1 MMNKF
6 WFLILVIPTFAQA
19 QYDHQDIYAG
29 ERGESLLQLLVQDFK
44 PNTVNDYTSGRNY
57 MFQTVFNRN
66 DTIETIYAGLERYL
80 DPRDE
85 APIQFLLMG
94 DTDLRI
100 DTEHSYP
107 RSKGADR
114 DTEAGSN
121 LHHLFPA
128 RQRVNSA
135 RSNVPFGEVDDNQ
148 ASSWYLGSS
157 TQSNVP
163 GQNIDE
169 FSELG
174 QGRFEPRESKKGDI
188 ARAIFYFYTIYR
200 DRAENADSEFFP
212 LQVDDLCDWHFD
224 DPVDQDE
231 WERTHLIA
239 DFQDN
244 KTNPFIIDCSLASR
258 LYCPTIT
265 DACAFLT
272 DIVDIEEDDSK
283 LWYTSGGIR
292 HTPGSTFSGTY
303 QYSLFDQVGRRWA
316 HGVGQNEVFIE
327 SDELTPG
334 MYFFSWYDGKIRRT
348 SKIIIFK

>member
-1 MMNKF
+1 MNRI
-6 WFLILVIPTFAQA
+6 WLLILIIPTFAQA
-19 QYDHQDIYAG
+19 QYDHQDIFAG
-29 ERGESLLQLLVQDFK
+29 ERGDALFQLLVQDFK
-44 PNTVNDYTSGRNY
+44 PTRVNDYTSGREY
-57 MFQTVFNRN
+57 MFRTVFNRN
-66 DTIETIYAGLERYL
+66 DTIETIYAGLERFL
-80 DPRDE
+80 DPRE
-85 APIQFLLMG
+85 ESAIQFLLTG
-94 DTDLRI
+94 DTDRRV
-100 DTEHSYP
+100 DTEHSFP

-135 RSNVPFGEVDDNQ
+135 RSNVPFGEVNDAQ
-148 ASSWYLGSS
+148 ASSWFLGSN
-157 TQSNVP
+157 TQSNIP

-188 ARAIFYFYTIYR
+188 ARAIFYFYTMYR

-212 LQVDDLCDWHFD
+212 LQVDDLCNWHFD
-224 DPVDQDE
+224 DPVDQGE

-258 LYCPTIT
+258 LYCPIIT

-272 DIVDIEEDDSK
+272 DVKDIEEDDSK
-283 LWYTSGGIR
+283 LWNTSSGIR
-292 HTPGSTFSGTY
+292 HTPGSSFSGTY
-303 QYSLFDQVGRRWA
+303 DYVLYDHVGRNWA
-316 HGVGQNEVFIE
+316 QGVGQDEVLIE
-327 SDELTPG
+327 NHNLIPG
-334 MYFFSWYDGKIRRT
+334 MYFFTWFDGKTRRT
-348 SKIIIFK
+348 SKIIIFN